1 MISNQYDQ
9 QNHFIMYEQEL
20 YTDILY
26 IAAQQKIYART
37 SDQVTIYST
46 QSIPYP
52 QQGDIIITDHGASG
66 KDIEIRLKVMGSVS
80 EATKTEELVIPVEI
94 LQTSRE
100 LDEQGVRDLIGS
112 KVYNITCLVYRDNV
126 VQDSGSSE
134 VEQNS
139 DIEIN

>member
-1 MISNQYDQ
+1 
-9 QNHFIMYEQEL
+9 MYEQEL
-20 YTDILY
+20 YIDILY
-26 IAAQQKIYART
+26 ITAQQKIYART

-66 KDIEIRLKVMGSVS
+66 KDIEIHLKVTGQVS
-80 EATKTEELVIPVEI
+80 ETTRTEELLIPVEI

-112 KVYNITCLVYRDNV
+112 KVYNITCMVYKDNV
-126 VQDSGSSE
+126 LQDSESGGAT
-134 VEQNS
+134 QNS
-139 DIEIN
+139 NIELK